1 VPSAPCAAASRL
13 TSWNGHDERKTAV
26 TVAMF
31 SALEALAA
39 EEVHHEHEC
48 GEHDDVCD
56 DECCI
61 ACAVIPGEG
70 LE

>member
-1 VPSAPCAAASRL
+1 
-13 TSWNGHDERKTAV
+13 
-26 TVAMF
+26 MF
-31 SALEALAA
+31 RALDALAT
-39 EEVHHEHEC
+39 ETHHPEQEC

-61 ACAVIPGEG
+61 AAAVIPAEG

>member
-1 VPSAPCAAASRL
+1 M
-13 TSWNGHDERKTAV
+13 

-31 SALEALAA
+31 NALDALAA
-39 EEVHHEHEC
+39 EAPHHEHAC

-61 ACAVIPGEG
+61 AVAVISSEG
-70 LE
+70 WE